1 MDATEIDETLVKI
14 YKYVYIYIS
23 NNIQYGI
30 SEARETC
37 ADVSVWDLVNLWMVG
52 CSRSCFCFIEA
63 QKKNATNLKMQM
75 TGGAPT
81 QVYNYVRCT
90 YA

>member
-1 MDATEIDETLVKI
+1 MKLAIGCYKNRWNVGFFFEI
-14 YKYVYIYIS
+14 YKYVYKRILETV
-23 NNIQYGI
+23 G
-30 SEARETC
+30 TC
-37 ADVSVWDLVNLWMVG
+37 ADISVWDLVNLWMVG

-63 QKKNATNLKMQM
+63 QKKIATNLKMQM

-81 QVYNYVRCT
+81 QVYNYAHCT

>member
-1 MDATEIDETLVKI
+1 MDVTEIDATLVFYKI
-14 YKYVYIYIS
+14 YKYVLCIHK
-23 NNIQYGI
+23 GI
-30 SEARETC
+30 SEARETR
-37 ADVSVWDLVNLWMVG
+37 ADISVWDFVNLWMVG